1 MDRSGNLIEHFLM
14 YIMSTQSRAILLFEQ
29 AIKSD
34 ATRTNYLFHL
44 NKFKEYYAERE
55 KELKELEK
63 WVNPKIKSLIPNI
76 EK

>member
-1 MDRSGNLIEHFLM
+1 MERRQDILTVSYMPEKEARNLFGNELYEEI
-14 YIMSTQSRAILLFEQ
+14 
-29 AIKSD
+29 D
-34 ATRTNYLFHL
+34 AELD
-44 NKFKEYYAERE
+44 KEYYAERE